1 MSPYRLLFRLPPAL
15 GLSVLPGR
23 HTPCVHGCVLVIE
36 PDLQVSIEGPSRE
49 QLFNQTRRFMRVT
62 ARGHGPFVIP
72 ASLYSPRGDLWAVDT
87 WHITVIDGVVVISA
101 GAIAPDIGI
110 PARCTA

>member
-23 HTPCVHGCVLVIE
+23 HTPCVHGCVLTIDR
-36 PDLQVSIEGPSRE
+36 DLLVSIEGPSRE
-49 QLFNQTRRFMRVT
+49 QLFNQARRFMRVT
-62 ARGHGPFVIP
+62 AKGHGAFIVA

-87 WHITVIDGVVVISA
+87 WHIAVGAEVVIA
-101 GAIAPDIGI
+101 ATAMTPDIGTLD
-110 PARCTA
+110 RCTA